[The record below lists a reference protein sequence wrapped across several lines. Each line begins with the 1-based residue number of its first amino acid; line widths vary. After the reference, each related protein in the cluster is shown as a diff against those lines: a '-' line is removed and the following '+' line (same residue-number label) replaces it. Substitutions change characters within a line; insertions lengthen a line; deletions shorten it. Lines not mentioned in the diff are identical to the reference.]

1 MFDLDK
7 IFITVSITP
16 KSNIRILTLNNP
28 FLPLR
33 AAPNL
38 KNIYQMFISNNLRKK
53 CSTKIQMTIAK
64 SDLSDS
70 KDEQEIQV
78 HNMQASLA
86 TIQSKLNAAQQ
97 ELKLK

>member
-1 MFDLDK
+1 M
-7 IFITVSITP
+7 TV
-16 KSNIRILTLNNP
+16 
-28 FLPLR
+28 
-33 AAPNL
+33 
-38 KNIYQMFISNNLRKK
+38 
-53 CSTKIQMTIAK
+53 AK
-64 SDLSDS
+64 SELSDS